1 MKTATLSQLKKE
13 MLPLSH
19 DQLLL
24 LCLRLVKYKKD
35 NKELLTYLLFEA
47 ENEEGYVASL
57 KTEIDQQME
66 AINTSNL
73 YVRKKGLRKVIR
85 FLDKFL
91 RYSGNKETEIEMR
104 IYLCKKM
111 NETGM
116 PFRKISAFM
125 TIYDGQIK
133 KVHTALGKL
142 HEDLQYDYL
151 EELKTVER

>member
-1 MKTATLSQLKKE
+1 MKAATVHQLKKE
-13 MLPLSH
+13 LIHRNPEEML
-19 DQLLL
+19 QLI
-24 LCLRLVKYKKD
+24 LRLAKYKKD

-47 ENEEGYVASL
+47 ENEDGYVQNL
-57 KTEIDQQME
+57 KATIDEQME
-66 AINTSNL
+66 AINKSNL

-85 FLDKFL
+85 YLDKCI

-111 NETGM
+111 QEHGM
-116 PFRKISAFM
+116 PFRRINAFM

-133 KVHTALGKL
+133 KIRSALSKL

-151 EELKTVER
+151 EELKEVER